1 MTNRAFSWAHGAGE
15 IQSLGGM
22 LGPVTFRLPDGRKAA
37 PFQIAP
43 WADQPQAASLPGILQ
58 RLRGE
63 WPCVP
68 FGAERDV
75 PLSGDWASLT
85 NTSPDGLPPH
95 GHGSNGHWAFDDDL
109 TLHIDYPADHPVA
122 RLERRITPDPSAPA
136 IDVTLTVHPRRDVTL
151 PIGLHPTFRV
161 PDAGVVIETASGGMT
176 FPAAVEPGVSV
187 LAEGARF
194 ASPNAVPLREGGM
207 IDLTHLPLPFATEEL
222 VQLTEPQGRVS
233 LAYPGEGFRVTM
245 SWDQSHFPGLIIWVS
260 NRGRTA
266 YPWSGRHQAVGLEPV
281 CAAFD
286 LGPHA
291 STAPNPLS
299 RKGHPTARQFHA
311 GQPFTT
317 TLRISAS
324 PL

>member
-1 MTNRAFSWAHGAGE
+1 MTTRAFSWAHGAGE

-22 LGPVTFRLPDGRKAA
+22 LGPVTFRLPDGREVS

-43 WADQPQAASLPGILQ
+43 WADEPQAAALPGILQ

-75 PLSGDWASLT
+75 PLSGDWADLAAGT
-85 NTSPDGLPPH
+85 PDGQPPH
-95 GHGSNGHWAFDDDL
+95 GHSSNDPWSWDGELA
-109 TLHIDYPADHPVA
+109 LHLDYPADHPIA
-122 RLERRITPDPSAPA
+122 RLERRITPDPTAAALDAS
-136 IDVTLTVHPRRDVTL
+136 LTIHPRRDVAL

-161 PDAGVVIETASGGMT
+161 PDSGVQIETSSGGMT
-176 FPAAVEPGVSV
+176 FPAPIEPAVSQ
-187 LAEGARF
+187 LAEGAPF
-194 ASPNAVPLREGGM
+194 ASLTAVPLRGGGTT
-207 IDLTHLPLPFATEEL
+207 DLTHLPLPHATEEL
-222 VQLTEPQGRVS
+222 VQLTAPQGRIV
-233 LAYPGEGFRVTM
+233 LAYPAEGFRVTM
-245 SWDQSHFPGLIIWVS
+245 TWDASHFPGLVIWMS

-286 LGPHA
+286 LGPRI

-299 RKGHPTARQFHA
+299 ANGHVTARQFCA

-317 TLRISAS
+317 TLRISVS